1 MYIPVRSQP
10 LEQYKRPAK
19 DSQVKPDAVGWK
31 DTECIGRQ
39 CEMRKQGEDKEMS
52 GQMKGER
59 KELQGEK

>member
-1 MYIPVRSQP
+1 M
-10 LEQYKRPAK
+10 PAK

-31 DTECIGRQ
+31 DTECTGRQ

-52 GQMKGER
+52 GQIKGER